1 MSNIKIGDHVGVD
14 DASKY
19 KDLRGLRG
27 VVARIRSLYGRVE
40 YEVRFKK
47 KAEPVII
54 ERWIPESDIV
64 SVEDK
69 PIRRCGARVRV
80 IGNGHPV
87 RHNAPIGSTG
97 KIIHYGP
104 CESLV
109 VEFDEPIHEGSRT
122 TKTQFV
128 SPQDLEL
135 IKEEIDELANTNW
148 KVMVTPDGDDTIA
161 ILYQNEKMERYAR
174 VRRFHEDTYD
184 KSVAAIEAVKKLFGK
199 QEKPEPEKPKGFT
212 GKAVYK
218 IRSRGNDFTFGKIY
232 TFTDGQTFDDK
243 GDLRPFNAIF
253 GVIDESE
260 QWICKNFIKVVE

>member
-1 MSNIKIGDHVGVD
+1 MININIGD
-14 DASKY
+14 
-19 KDLRGLRG
+19 
-27 VVARIRSLYGRVE
+27 
-40 YEVRFKK
+40 
-47 KAEPVII
+47 
-54 ERWIPESDIV
+54 
-64 SVEDK
+64 
-69 PIRRCGARVRV
+69 RVRV

-97 KIIHYGP
+97 KIIHSGP
-104 CESLV
+104 CESLI
-109 VEFDEPIHEGSRT
+109 VEFDEPIREGSRT
-122 TKTQFV
+122 MKTQFV
-128 SPQDLEL
+128 SPQDLEF

-148 KVMVTPDGDDTIA
+148 KVVVTPDGDDTIA
-161 ILYQNEKMERYAR
+161 VLYQNEKMERYAR

-243 GDLRPFNAIF
+243 GDRRPFNAIF